1 MLPIYEYNGT
11 LAGNLLEDTD
21 VVNALTS
28 NETAKPL
35 SAAQGKALNSKINE
49 KPKVLW
55 EGSFSSYEQTITLN
69 ENIFN
74 FKQIYLIS
82 TNGIGTEKSSSFQ
95 LPFVIESGKTII
107 HSSIGFFPGQI
118 RVIEIYLDQLTTTS
132 NSVHVRGWDWLN
144 NSSNNSLKFN
154 RVVGIR

>member
-11 LAGNLLEDTD
+11 LAGNLLENTD
-21 VVNALTS
+21 VINALTS
-28 NETAKPL
+28 SDSKKPL
-35 SAAQGKALNSKINE
+35 SAAQGKALNDKINE

-55 EGSFSSYEQTITLN
+55 EGSFASYEQTIQLN

-74 FKQIYLIS
+74 FKEIYLIS

-107 HSSIGFFPGQI
+107 QSSQGIFPGQMM
-118 RVIEIYLDQLTTTS
+118 VLEVYLDQLSTS
-132 NSVHVRGWDWLN
+132 NNNVHIRGWKWLN
-144 NSSNNSLKFN
+144 ASSNAALEFN

>member
-1 MLPIYEYNGT
+1 MLSIYEYNGSV
-11 LAGNLLEDTD
+11 AGNLLENTD

-28 NETAKPL
+28 SDTTKPL
-35 SAAQGKALNSKINE
+35 SAAQGKLLNTKINE

-55 EGSFSSYEQTITLN
+55 EGSFSAYEQTITLN

-74 FKQIYLIS
+74 FKEIYLIS

-107 HSSIGFFPGQI
+107 QSSQGIFPGQI
-118 RVIEIYLDQLTTTS
+118 MVLEVYLEQLSTS
-132 NSVHVRGWDWLN
+132 NNNVHIRGWRWLN
-144 NSSNNSLKFN
+144 ASSNSTLEFN
-154 RVVGIR
+154 RIVGIR

>member
-1 MLPIYEYNGT
+1 MLSLYDYNGS
-11 LAGNLLEDTD
+11 LAGDLLEDTD
-21 VVNALTS
+21 VINALTS

-55 EGSFSSYEQTITLN
+55 EGSFAAFEQTITLN

-107 HSSIGFFPGQI
+107 QSSQGVFPGQI
-118 RVIEIYLDQLTTTS
+118 MVLEVYLDQLSTS
-132 NSVHVRGWDWLN
+132 NNNVHVRGWRWLN
-144 NSSNNSLKFN
+144 ASSNASLEFN
-154 RVVGIR
+154 RIVGIR